1 MSLPLVATMI
11 GDPCGIGPEVCV
23 KSLAEATLYDNA
35 RPLLIGSQVAVRR
48 AIEVSNLNLQV
59 GVINSPAEGRY
70 QHGVVDLIDPG
81 DLGEAD
87 IVTAQASATCGNAV
101 LNWMEIARDLAEAG
115 EVDAWIMAPIDSTA
129 LKLTGKLKQLD
140 DMMPEGTYL
149 FRVSGPLRVVP
160 IGEHLPLR
168 EVPDSVTQPAV
179 LKLLRLLDQTLRAWG
194 MTQPRIAVAGLN
206 PHAMGREDDEQIKP
220 AVAQAQTEGILASGP
235 ISPDAVFRQC
245 IEGQHDA
252 VISMYH
258 DQGQVAVK
266 TAVFEGACSI
276 YLGLPYVHLSIP
288 HGSAYDIA
296 GKGVAQHLSILAAM
310 TTAAALASGRGF
322 LDLST
327 NRDIA

>member
-11 GDPCGIGPEVCV
+11 GDPCGVGPEVCV
-23 KSLAEATLYDNA
+23 KAMAESLLYKRA
-35 RPLLIGSQVAVRR
+35 RPLLIGSQVAVKR
-48 AIEVSNLNLQV
+48 AIAVSGLGLEVSLIDN
-59 GVINSPAEGRY
+59 PAEGSYR
-70 QHGVVDLIDPG
+70 HGTIDLIDPG

-87 IVTAQASATCGNAV
+87 IVTAQASANCGNAV
-101 LNWMEIARDLAEAG
+101 LNWMDIARELAEAG

-129 LKLTGKLKQLD
+129 LKLTGKLKELD
-140 DMMPEGTYL
+140 DMMPPGTFL

-168 EVPDSVTQPAV
+168 EVPDSVTRPAV
-179 LKLLRLLDQTLRAWG
+179 LNLLRLLNKTLRGWG
-194 MTQPRIAVAGLN
+194 MAEPRIAVAGLN
-206 PHAMGREDDEQIKP
+206 PHAMGREEEEQLKP
-220 AVAQAQTEGILASGP
+220 AVAEAQAEGILATGP
-235 ISPDAVFRQC
+235 VSPDAVFRQC

-276 YLGLPYVHLSIP
+276 YLGLPYIHLSIP

-296 GKGVAQHLSILAAM
+296 GKGIAQHKSILAAM
-310 TTAAALASGRGF
+310 TTAAALASGDGF
-322 LDLST
+322 LGQEAS
-327 NRDIA
+327 